1 MALTWPA
8 SSVLEAGP
16 TGVQTSLDTGSLG
29 LRVKIWKL
37 TVASSLPCSPS
48 PLVGSGFWK
57 VSDQPF
63 KVPVVPGRAVRDRQ
77 RPGPLDVHA
86 CWPPVVGAKT
96 VASDSWGL

>member
-57 VSDQPF
+57 VNDQPF
-63 KVPVVPGRAVRDRQ
+63 KVPVVAVALFVIVSVQ
-77 RPGPLDVHA
+77 VPWTFMPA
-86 CWPPVVGAKT
+86 SVGAKT
-96 VASDSWGL
+96 VARDCCGL